1 MVVFLHNPFLPNV
14 NFPSIA
20 NFSHTITT
28 EYFLKLITESIP
40 MAAVPCFFFISGFLF
55 FLNIKNFDKATYK
68 NKISRRIYSLAI
80 PYFIW
85 NIIYVINDI
94 ACNYAF
100 KSNSIVSVINEY
112 FDQHSFIDIF
122 IAPIDGPLWYV
133 RDLMTLCILS
143 PIFYIILRK
152 RKGGFFLIL
161 LYLIANLSNTRPNLA
176 PSVFFYFLAGAFLS
190 IKNLNIIKT
199 FRHFEVAF
207 YAISILSL
215 FIVTLRPNHFFIHLY
230 FISAI
235 ISLFNIASHILET
248 GAVKIQNFL
257 TQSVFFILAFHA
269 NPILTLYNELHIPT
283 KAAELMGGGI
293 MYLFGDLLTPIV
305 KIIFCLIIFALL
317 KKIAPGFT
325 NMLIGKRKNKSIL
338 K

>member
-1 MVVFLHNPFLPNV
+1 MNNSNIEILQSKAIDFIKFPLIVMVVFLHNPFLPNV

-152 RKGGFFLIL
+152 RKGGFFFNFIVS
-161 LYLIANLSNTRPNLA
+161 YSQFEQYATKFSTFC
-176 PSVFFYFLAGAFLS
+176 FFLFLS
-190 IKNLNIIKT
+190 RCI
-199 FRHFEVAF
+199 
-207 YAISILSL
+207 
-215 FIVTLRPNHFFIHLY
+215 FIY
-230 FISAI
+230 
-235 ISLFNIASHILET
+235 
-248 GAVKIQNFL
+248 
-257 TQSVFFILAFHA
+257 
-269 NPILTLYNELHIPT
+269 
-283 KAAELMGGGI
+283 
-293 MYLFGDLLTPIV
+293 
-305 KIIFCLIIFALL
+305 
-317 KKIAPGFT
+317 
-325 NMLIGKRKNKSIL
+325 
-338 K
+338 